1 MTPGAARVNTSMSPR
16 GAIRRR
22 PGTLA
27 ALLLAGVCSAQ
38 AQNVR
43 SEGEMPVWGDV
54 VIPPAG
60 PVTPGVPTSAA
71 AAAAADGRTVTRNT
85 FIEGSVST
93 AATATDHGRLDRE
106 AGKDLI
112 LEVRPRLSLV
122 SRGSQVRIN
131 ATVGVDHIRYV
142 NHTNADFTQPVVSA
156 DAQSTLVDNWL
167 FLDGGVSIDRRASS
181 PYSTQTSSVS
191 TDELVKTR
199 TYRAS
204 PRLEHRGGSGWNSLL
219 RSDNTWTQRSGTG
232 VGADG
237 QAADTYSQNTQG
249 SFDRAPEAFGGG
261 IEGSR
266 EELRYDDEADT
277 VRLESLRGK
286 VGYAFS
292 PQFTG
297 WLLAGRERNRF
308 SGVTDT
314 DSDVGVRVRWA
325 PLERSTLTAEA
336 RKRFFGNGYNV
347 RWEHHHRHFGLTVGA
362 SREPFTQPDSV
373 RLAGN
378 IGEQFDAMYLA
389 RGYDQAQRDALV
401 RAALA
406 AYGLAAN
413 LTDPVNLHLNRAQ
426 LATTGTGLLSIMG
439 RRSVFIVSAYYR
451 KLTALTRSTDDP
463 VLALASGDVR
473 QAGGQMSINF
483 RLTPLSSLDAAWR
496 VDDSR
501 GLGVDSARASRDQTY
516 SVGTTHSLSPHT
528 RVTLGLQH
536 HVLESSA
543 DSLRPA
549 SVSANSATVGLN
561 YRF

>member
-1 MTPGAARVNTSMSPR
+1 MTSGAAGGITSMSPR
-16 GAIRRR
+16 GACRRR
-22 PGTLA
+22 SGTLA

-43 SEGEMPVWGDV
+43 TEGEMPVWGDV

-60 PVTPGVPTSAA
+60 PVTPGAATSAA
-71 AAAAADGRTVTRNT
+71 AAAVEPLPVARNR

-93 AATATDHGRLDRE
+93 AVTATDRGRLDRE

-112 LEVRPRLSLV
+112 LEVRPRLSV
-122 SRGSQVRIN
+122 ISRGAQARVN
-131 ATVGVDHIRYV
+131 ATLGVDHVRYI

-156 DAQSTLVDNWL
+156 DAQTTLVDNLL
-167 FLDGGVSIDRRASS
+167 FVDGGVSIDRRASS
-181 PYSTQTSSVS
+181 PYSTQTSGVS
-191 TDELVKTR
+191 TDELVKTQI
-199 TYRAS
+199 YRLA

-219 RSDNTWTQRSGTG
+219 RSDNTWTKRSGTG

-237 QAADTYSQNTQG
+237 QAGDTYSQNTQG
-249 SFDRAPEAFGGG
+249 SVDRAPEAFGGG

-266 EELRYDDEADT
+266 EELRYDDESDT
-277 VRLESLRGK
+277 VRLESVRGK
-286 VGYAFS
+286 LGYAFS

-297 WLLAGRERNRF
+297 WVLAGRERNQF
-308 SGVTDT
+308 SGLTDT
-314 DSDVGVRVRWA
+314 DNDVGVRVRWA

-347 RWEHHHRHFGLTVGA
+347 RWEHHHRHFGLTLGA

-378 IGEQFDAMYLA
+378 LGEQFDAMYQA

-406 AYGLAAN
+406 AYGLPAN
-413 LTDPVNLHLNRAQ
+413 LTDPVNLHINRAQ
-426 LATTGTGLLSIMG
+426 LATTGTGLLSVMG
-439 RRSVFIVSAYYR
+439 RRSVFIVSGYYR
-451 KLTALTRSTDDP
+451 KLTALTRTDDP

-473 QAGGQMSINF
+473 QMGGQVSVNF

-501 GLGVDSARASRDQTY
+501 GLGVDAFRASRDQIF
-516 SVGTTHSLSPHT
+516 SVGTTHSLSPHA
-528 RVTLGLQH
+528 RVNLGLQH

-543 DSLRPA
+543 DTSRPA